1 MSIQGQLARLAETPG
16 ASAQQA
22 ANILAGTE
30 DLELL
35 GALNAAGG
43 VEGKGII
50 AACQAMAS
58 INGGDDT
65 KDPLGAL
72 TSIDS
77 FTSVGGFAVFQLMN
91 FSSAFTDGVPFYIG
105 G

>member
-1 MSIQGQLARLAETPG
+1 MSMQGELARLAESPG
-16 ASAQQA
+16 ASAQKA

-30 DLELL
+30 DKELL

-50 AACQAMAS
+50 AACQAMAAA
-58 INGGDDT
+58 NGGDGT

-72 TSIDS
+72 ASITSFAI
-77 FTSVGGFAVFQLMN
+77 GGFSVIQLMN

>member
-1 MSIQGQLARLAETPG
+1 MSMQGELARLAETPG
-16 ASAQQA
+16 ASAQKA

-30 DLELL
+30 DKELL

-50 AACQAMAS
+50 AACQAMAA
-58 INGGDDT
+58 INDGDDT

-72 TSIDS
+72 ASIAYFTSI
-77 FTSVGGFAVFQLMN
+77 GGFAVFELMD
-91 FSSAFTDGVPFYIG
+91 FSSAFTGGVPFYIG

>member
-1 MSIQGQLARLAETPG
+1 MSMQGELARLAETPG
-16 ASAQQA
+16 ASAQKA

-30 DLELL
+30 DVELL

-50 AACQAMAS
+50 AACQAMAAN
-58 INGGDDT
+58 NGGDDT

-72 TSIDS
+72 ASITSFAI
-77 FTSVGGFAVFQLMN
+77 GGFAVIQLMN

>member
-1 MSIQGQLARLAETPG
+1 MLRAVLRVKGLLLRVRLW
-16 ASAQQA
+16 
-22 ANILAGTE
+22 LR
-30 DLELL
+30 
-35 GALNAAGG
+35 
-43 VEGKGII
+43 
-50 AACQAMAS
+50 

-72 TSIDS
+72 ASITSFGI
-77 FTSVGGFAVFQLMN
+77 GGFAVIQLMN

>member
-1 MSIQGQLARLAETPG
+1 MSIQGELARLAESPG
-16 ASAQQA
+16 ASAQKA

-30 DLELL
+30 DVELL

-50 AACQAMAS
+50 AACQAMAAN
-58 INGGDDT
+58 NGGDDT

-72 TSIDS
+72 ASITSFASI
-77 FTSVGGFAVFQLMN
+77 GGFAVIQLMN

>member
-1 MSIQGQLARLAETPG
+1 MSMQGELARLAESPG
-16 ASAQQA
+16 ASAQKA

-30 DLELL
+30 DVELL

-50 AACQAMAS
+50 AACQAMAAN
-58 INGGDDT
+58 NGGDDT

-72 TSIDS
+72 ASITSFSI
-77 FTSVGGFAVFQLMN
+77 GGFSVIQLMN

>member
-1 MSIQGQLARLAETPG
+1 MSMQGELARLAETPG
-16 ASAQQA
+16 ASAQKA

-30 DLELL
+30 DKELL

-50 AACQAMAS
+50 AACQAMAAN
-58 INGGDDT
+58 NGGDDT

-72 TSIDS
+72 ASITSFGI
-77 FTSVGGFAVFQLMN
+77 GGFAVIQLMN

>member
-1 MSIQGQLARLAETPG
+1 MSIQGELARLAETPG
-16 ASAQQA
+16 ASAQKA

-30 DLELL
+30 DKELL

-50 AACQAMAS
+50 AACQAMAA
-58 INGGDDT
+58 NNNGDDT

-72 TSIDS
+72 ASITSFASI
-77 FTSVGGFAVFQLMN
+77 GGFAFIRLMN
-91 FSSAFTDGVPFYIG
+91 FSSSFTDGVPFYIG

>member
-1 MSIQGQLARLAETPG
+1 MSIQGELARLAETPG
-16 ASAQQA
+16 ASAQKA

-30 DLELL
+30 DKELL

-50 AACQAMAS
+50 AACQAMAA
-58 INGGDDT
+58 INDGDDT

-72 TSIDS
+72 ASITSFSI
-77 FTSVGGFAVFQLMN
+77 GGFAFIQLMN

>member
-1 MSIQGQLARLAETPG
+1 MSIQGELARLAQQPG

-22 ANILAGTE
+22 ANILAGTQ
-30 DLELL
+30 DVELL

-50 AACQAMAS
+50 AACQAMAAA
-58 INGGDDT
+58 NGGDAT

-72 TSIDS
+72 ASISS
-77 FTSVGGFAVFQLMN
+77 FS
-91 FSSAFTDGVPFYIG
+91 
-105 G
+105 

>member
-50 AACQAMAS
+50 AACQAIAAL
-58 INGGDDT
+58 NGGDDT

-72 TSIDS
+72 TSIAS
-77 FTSVGGFAVFQLMN
+77 FTSVGGVAFFQLMN